1 MDDEYGYANARLR
14 AMKSR
19 LLTPRDYAS
28 LLDEPTVEAVVAYL
42 THTAYQ
48 PAIEAALMRATGW
61 DCLALGLRRHLAM
74 TLARITKF
82 FSGKPQRLWQILIA
96 RWQVFNLKT
105 ILRGQALTIPA
116 DEILDTLIPAG
127 DLHEADLRRLTQQT
141 SVRAVVDVLAT
152 WHHPYA
158 PALLEAMPRYAEHR
172 DVAELELALER
183 ARYALAFA
191 ELDAQ
196 DDDNAE
202 LVRKILEREIDA
214 TNILTV
220 IRLSAWGVSA
230 ARLIERYGSNAPA
243 VLWLKGGG
251 WATQKLFALSNIPAL
266 DQLVRELHDTEFG
279 AVLARA
285 QARYNETRALGAF
298 EDEIEKYLAQHKLA
312 LFHSDPLTIGIA
324 IAYLTALINEIRN
337 LRVIGRGK
345 LAGWSRTEI
354 EKELQLW
361 QS

>member
-28 LLDEPTVEAVVAYL
+28 LLDEPNVEAVVAHL

-61 DCLALGLRRHLAM
+61 DCLALGLRRHLAT
-74 TLARITKF
+74 TLARITQF

-127 DLHEADLRRLTQQT
+127 DLREADLRRLTQQT

-158 PALLEAMPRYAEHR
+158 PALLQAMPRYAEHR
-172 DVAELELALER
+172 DVAELELALDR
-183 ARYALAFA
+183 ARYVLAFA

-196 DDDNAE
+196 DDDHAK
-202 LVRKILEREIDA
+202 LVRRILEREIDA

-220 IRLSAWGVSA
+220 IRLSAGGGST
-230 ARLIERYGSNAPA
+230 ARLTERYGSTAPA
-243 VLWLKGGG
+243 PLLLKGGG
-251 WATQKLFALSNIPAL
+251 WATQKLFGLPNLPAL
-266 DQLVRELHDTEFG
+266 DQLVRDLHATEFG
-279 AVLARA
+279 DALARA
-285 QARYNETRALGAF
+285 QARYNETHALTAF
-298 EDEIEKYLAQHKLA
+298 EDELEKYLAQQNLA
-312 LFHSDPLTIGIA
+312 LFHADPLTIGIA
-324 IAYLTALINEIRN
+324 IAYLTALINEVRN

-345 LAGWSRTEI
+345 VAGWSRDEI
-354 EKELQLW
+354 EKELRLW
-361 QS
+361 QN